1 MISTRSRFR
10 ISPAGAG
17 VRGWVAC
24 PGPGGGAHERHGD
37 HWPPVRL
44 PGRFPRQKGRGQ
56 GVGASLSTKTHTA
69 AQGGS
74 AAGAPDRPG
83 PWSLRKGPG
92 AQEGFPSPFP
102 PIRMRHIPVSTRP
115 TAGGAR
121 AGKRARKR
129 RGKGGLGGK
138 GEGKPGLCGSRTD
151 KLTVWGLRFHPR
163 LPRAGRWGAR
173 TPRRPQAPIPIP
185 KFSKKLPPFPGGL
198 KLKNFI
204 LKSH

>member
-1 MISTRSRFR
+1 MSQTMNWMGSWMMISTRSRFR

-24 PGPGGGAHERHGD
+24 PGPGGGALERHGD

-83 PWSLRKGPG
+83 PWSLRKGLG
-92 AQEGFPSPFP
+92 AQEGFPSSFP

-129 RGKGGLGGK
+129 RGKGGLGG
-138 GEGKPGLCGSRTD
+138 R
-151 KLTVWGLRFHPR
+151 
-163 LPRAGRWGAR
+163 GRENLGCVGVEP
-173 TPRRPQAPIPIP
+173 T
-185 KFSKKLPPFPGGL
+185 S
-198 KLKNFI
+198 
-204 LKSH
+204 

>member
-1 MISTRSRFR
+1 MKMNWMGSWMMISTRSRFR

-24 PGPGGGAHERHGD
+24 PGPGGGALERHGD

-74 AAGAPDRPG
+74 AAGASCFHAPDGRRG
-83 PWSLRKGPG
+83 PRG
-92 AQEGFPSPFP
+92 ETSPE
-102 PIRMRHIPVSTRP
+102 
-115 TAGGAR
+115 
-121 AGKRARKR
+121 KE
-129 RGKGGLGGK
+129 GKGGLGGK

-185 KFSKKLPPFPGGL
+185 KFSKKLPPFSWGT
-198 KLKNFI
+198 
-204 LKSH
+204 

>member
-1 MISTRSRFR
+1 MKMNWMGSWMMISTRSRFR

-24 PGPGGGAHERHGD
+24 PGPGGGALERHGD

-83 PWSLRKGPG
+83 PWSLRKGLG
-92 AQEGFPSPFP
+92 AQLPPWRLNTVRRTRTVGQAGMVCGTQRQRSPE
-102 PIRMRHIPVSTRP
+102 RRRDSASRWR
-115 TAGGAR
+115 GR
-121 AGKRARKR
+121 AGEGAVLRPAAVSQARR
-129 RGKGGLGGK
+129 IFDGFFGWDTSG
-138 GEGKPGLCGSRTD
+138 T
-151 KLTVWGLRFHPR
+151 
-163 LPRAGRWGAR
+163 
-173 TPRRPQAPIPIP
+173 QI
-185 KFSKKLPPFPGGL
+185 
-198 KLKNFI
+198 
-204 LKSH
+204 